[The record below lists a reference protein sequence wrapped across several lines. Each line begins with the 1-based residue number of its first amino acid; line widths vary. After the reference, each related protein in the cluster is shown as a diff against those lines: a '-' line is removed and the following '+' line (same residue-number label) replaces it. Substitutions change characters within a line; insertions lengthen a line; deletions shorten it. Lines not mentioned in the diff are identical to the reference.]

1 LHRLSSNWN
10 FKSVTQICT
19 DRAKQVAAATL
30 TVSAAKSHN
39 WDRQGRIHVDKVAF
53 NATRKNPCA
62 EDVAILG

>member
-19 DRAKQVAAATL
+19 DRAKQVAAAML

-39 WDRQGRIHVDKVAF
+39 RDGQGRIHIDKVAF
-53 NATRKNPCA
+53 NAARKNPCA

>member
-1 LHRLSSNWN
+1 
-10 FKSVTQICT
+10 VTQICT

-39 WDRQGRIHVDKVAF
+39 WDRQGRIHIDKVAF
-53 NATRKNPCA
+53 NAARKNPCA